1 MEEKKIISIEDDV
14 NDKANLLIERINQE
28 IEYLR
33 NKSIKKYKTKLDQE
47 ITAYRDNELD
57 ELKLAT
63 ASEISVSK
71 LDNKINLLKLRE
83 KYVVEIFDELDRK
96 VIEFKKTDK
105 YHQCMVKCLEN
116 YNLDYTKG
124 FFLVKEEDKEFFENL
139 LKEKNIK
146 SIVKAD
152 YIRLGGFKFE
162 STELSILIDETL
174 DSRVENQREW
184 FQENSGFII

>member
-1 MEEKKIISIEDDV
+1 MEDKKIISIEDDV
-14 NDKANLLIERINQE
+14 NDKANLLIDRINQE

-33 NKSIKKYKTKLDQE
+33 NKSLKKYKAKLEQE
-47 ITAYRDNELD
+47 IDAYRENELD

-71 LDNKINLLKLRE
+71 LENKKNLLKLRE
-83 KYVVEIFDELDRK
+83 KYVVDIFDLLDKK
-96 VIEFKKTDK
+96 VIEFKKSEK
-105 YHQCMVKCLEN
+105 YYKCMLKCLEN

-124 FFLVKEEDKEFFENL
+124 FFLVKEEDKDFFENL
-139 LKEKNIK
+139 LKEKNIN
-146 SIVKAD
+146 SAVKAD

>member
-1 MEEKKIISIEDDV
+1 
-14 NDKANLLIERINQE
+14 
-28 IEYLR
+28 
-33 NKSIKKYKTKLDQE
+33 
-47 ITAYRDNELD
+47 
-57 ELKLAT
+57 
-63 ASEISVSK
+63 
-71 LDNKINLLKLRE
+71 
-83 KYVVEIFDELDRK
+83 
-96 VIEFKKTDK
+96 
-105 YHQCMVKCLEN
+105 MVKCLEN